1 MKKFGLFISIAL
13 LTAFVGCDSDDV
25 EDPVVPAVS
34 KPVVAVSENTPTSFG
49 VEWDAVDEAA
59 GYQYVVT
66 ESDAAGN
73 TSEFCPET
81 QTDKTSLRFDDA
93 AAGAKYTVKVKALA
107 AADSQLADSEY
118 AEIFV
123 ETPAEGLSSQTFA
136 FTVDPVGYD
145 SAKVKVEPSIAD
157 ETYFF
162 AVVKSSLLLDKNSNA
177 IIEMLKKDIEPESL
191 VKGEQTIET
200 KWLDPETA
208 YVAVAFGYDADRG
221 ASTSVLSR
229 SKKFSTVVDPRMS
242 IDVSVMNAGDEAIS
256 AKCVP
261 SGSGS
266 YFVTAVKSA
275 DVAGMSDREI
285 LDAQLAALNAEIDKS
300 GWDAVAAA
308 QFRSGTS
315 NYNASGLSIG
325 TEYSVVAFGVQKSAA
340 GKAEE
345 TTRLFKANTKTTA
358 PEAVVGFS
366 LNVIDG
372 SQLADPQV
380 GKAAVGFQFEPNAA
394 TKTYAYG
401 VFYETVLEGGYS
413 DSDLI
418 AMMTGD
424 PASMIDAAT
433 DSEGNFR
440 GYYVFEWGERVVVMT
455 VGLNAL
461 GQPGPLQKK
470 LIEITEDGQGGGGNE
485 PTEPIERGD
494 ASLTFEHQIVD
505 GGSLD
510 PQYSGYPT
518 LVLQF
523 KPDAKCVDY
532 RWAEGLVVNVVEQF
546 GEDMLL
552 STLFLDESLKNTGSA
567 SDPDLTWNDRSMTS
581 NDVGGT
587 IYFPSVLG
595 ESFDVVAVAFDAD
608 KLPGKMV
615 SATVTFPSSLDPAS
629 VAMKIPTSSVVRS
642 YKKSTTLQLLDRTS
656 RLNRYELK

>member
-49 VEWDAVDEAA
+49 VEWDAVDKAA

-136 FTVDPVGYD
+136 FTVDDPVGYD
-145 SAKVKVEPSIAD
+145 SATVKVEPSIAD

-229 SKKFSTVVDPRMS
+229 SEKFSTAVDPRMS

-345 TTRLFKANTKTTA
+345 TTRLFKANTKTTS
-358 PEAVVGFS
+358 PEAKVQ
-366 LNVIDG
+366 LTYVIDDG
-372 SQLADPQV
+372 DKYVYVDPDFA
-380 GKAAVGFQFEPNAA
+380 GKAVMLFDLVPNEATAKWAVGL
-394 TKTYAYG
+394 
-401 VFYETVLEGGYS
+401 FYETVLEMPEA
-413 DSDLI
+413 DII
-418 AMMTGD
+418 AFMLGD
-424 PASMIDAAT
+424 PANLYTDALT
-433 DSEGNFR
+433 DR
-440 GYYVFEWGERVVVMT
+440 VVPLEWGEVLYVTTIGV
-455 VGLNAL
+455 NAA
-461 GQPGPLQKK
+461 GVTGPLSMTRV
-470 LIEITEDGQGGGGNE
+470 EAGMDGNQGGGDE
-485 PTEPIERGD
+485 PTPPTTERSN
-494 ASLTFEHQIVD
+494 ASVGLSNSLFNDEGNPAAQITFSPNSDCASFRFMI
-505 GGSLD
+505 
-510 PQYSGYPT
+510 GYGP
-518 LVLQF
+518 
-523 KPDAKCVDY
+523 
-532 RWAEGLVVNVVEQF
+532 GLVEEAGEEAMIAAF
-546 GEDMLL
+546 G
-552 STLFLDESLKNTGSA
+552 DESLNMSTNPEGLWYDS
-567 SDPDLTWNDRSMTS
+567 
-581 NDVGGT
+581 
-587 IYFPSVLG
+587 SVLQG
-595 ESFDVVAVAFDAD
+595 SNGAVFTFVKDALGATVCNYALAYD
-608 KLPGKMV
+608 AEGVPGKISVDTMQFPA
-615 SATVTFPSSLDPAS
+615 SLDDLPTSPSSA
-629 VAMKIPTSSVVRS
+629 PTSSMMFHTR
-642 YKKSTTLQLLDRTS
+642 YRHLAAIELMDRTS
-656 RLNRYELK
+656 RLKVSNLK